1 MKSLTEKEEEL
12 MTIFWERG
20 PLFVKEIVELYPE
33 PKPHVNTVS
42 TFVRLLE
49 QKGYVSHTSFGS
61 TYQYYAVISKEDYS
75 RNTLKSVI
83 SKYFDNSL
91 KGVVS
96 ALFKDEKLTD
106 DEISELINQVKKNNK
121 SSKEK

>member
-33 PKPHVNTVS
+33 PKPHVNTIS

-49 QKGYVSHTSFGS
+49 QKGYVSHTSYGS

-106 DEISELINQVKKNNK
+106 DEIRELINQVKESNSQK
-121 SSKEK
+121 

>member
-1 MKSLTEKEEEL
+1 MKSLTEKEEKL

-75 RNTLKSVI
+75 RNTLRSVI

-106 DEISELINQVKKNNK
+106 DEIRELINQVKESNSQK
-121 SSKEK
+121 

>member
-49 QKGYVSHTSFGS
+49 QKGYVSHRSFGS

-75 RNTLKSVI
+75 RNTLRSVI

-106 DEISELINQVKKNNK
+106 DEIRELINQVKESNSQK
-121 SSKEK
+121 

>member
-49 QKGYVSHTSFGS
+49 QKGYVSHTNFGS

-75 RNTLKSVI
+75 RNTLRSVI

-106 DEISELINQVKKNNK
+106 DEIRELINQVKESNSQK
-121 SSKEK
+121 

>member
-75 RNTLKSVI
+75 RNTLRSVI

-106 DEISELINQVKKNNK
+106 DEIRELINQVKESNSQK
-121 SSKEK
+121 

>member
-1 MKSLTEKEEEL
+1 MKSLTEKEEKL
-12 MTIFWERG
+12 MTFFWERG
-20 PLFVKEIVELYPE
+20 PLFVKEILELYSE
-33 PKPHVNTVS
+33 PKPHVNTIS

-61 TYQYYAVISKEDYS
+61 TYQYFAVVSKEEYS
-75 RNTLKSVI
+75 RSTLKSVI

-106 DEISELINQVKKNNK
+106 DEISELINQVKKSNNK
-121 SSKEK
+121 E